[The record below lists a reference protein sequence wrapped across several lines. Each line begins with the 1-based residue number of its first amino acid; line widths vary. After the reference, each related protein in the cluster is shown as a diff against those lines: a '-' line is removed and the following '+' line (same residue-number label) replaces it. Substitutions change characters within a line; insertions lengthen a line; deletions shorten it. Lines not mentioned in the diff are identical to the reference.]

1 MNRKDHP
8 LHVKSRK
15 RRAKG
20 AKKRRPPSNRLSPS
34 ARKIEMFLLGE
45 IGICGSIMITP
56 EELGPLVHYSASTVI
71 IALRQLKRDRR
82 IAVKRGRGR
91 GNMNTYTLLPKARD
105 RFPIPTA
112 PWFVDK

>member
-1 MNRKDHP
+1 M
-8 LHVKSRK
+8 HVKSRK

-20 AKKRRPPSNRLSPS
+20 VKRRPPSNRLSPS
-34 ARKIEMFLLGE
+34 ARKTEMFLLEE

-56 EELGPLVHYSASTVI
+56 EELGLLVHYSASTVI

-105 RFPIPTA
+105 RFAMPIA
-112 PWFVDK
+112 PWYIDK